1 MAIVEEVIKMKV
13 TVCIG
18 SSCHLRGSQ
27 KIVERLQALIAEHQL
42 QDKVDLAATFCTGHC
57 QEGVCTTVDGELTVG
72 KTKFVPMPTAS
83 DGLNIVILD

>member
-42 QDKVDLAATFCTGHC
+42 QDKVDLA
-57 QEGVCTTVDGELTVG
+57 VCTTVDGELHSLTPE
-72 KTKFVPMPTAS
+72 KTDEFFQQQ
-83 DGLNIVILD
+83 ILERLG

>member
-1 MAIVEEVIKMKV
+1 MKV

-42 QDKVDLAATFCTGHC
+42 ADRVDLAATFCTGHC
-57 QEGVCTTVDGELTVG
+57 QEGVCPTVDVDLHSLTPK
-72 KTKFVPMPTAS
+72 KTDEFFEQE
-83 DGLNIVILD
+83 ILARLG

>member
-13 TVCIG
+13 IVCIG

-57 QEGVCTTVDGELTVG
+57 QEGVCTTVDGALHSLTPE
-72 KTKFVPMPTAS
+72 KTDEFFQQE
-83 DGLNIVILD
+83 ILKRLV